1 MSEEKSKAIIDA
13 EKDFTKYGTKECT
26 CVAEKY
32 VECINRLTAV
42 LNKHN
47 SGQELNDRD
56 FYDFEY
62 CQFME
67 QHLRLVLSDFFLQGL
82 GYTKDK
88 NGIWG
93 KKKKGFFK

>member
-1 MSEEKSKAIIDA
+1 MPEEKSKAIIDA
-13 EKDFTKYGTKECT
+13 ERDLVKYGTKECT
-26 CVAEKY
+26 YVAEKY
-32 VECINRLTAV
+32 VECINRLTVV
-42 LNKHN
+42 LDKHN
-47 SGQELNDRD
+47 SGRELNDND

-67 QHLRLVLSDFFLQGL
+67 QRLSLVLSDFFLQGL

-93 KKKKGFFK
+93 KKKKGLFR